1 MHVFN
6 LFHFNFTTAGRNF
19 IVKITLKLQTNCQSI
34 EERLTGILHEFV
46 TCLDEMLFLQHPWP
60 HYDFNYR
67 FHMSPI
73 QIGIHIST
81 GALPSDMYPELSKI
95 IQNTREQLRQF
106 ISPDNRDAVKSARI
120 IVEKLLVFLN
130 DIKTKYNAKRL
141 EIIWKEAMVI
151 SVEFDNEYDLRT
163 FLRCSY
169 FLRRDTRDTFAL
181 IFSHVNEIRLATPYV
196 EIQHSVLDSK
206 LQNVMQ
212 SYFKVYWN
220 TSKHNR
226 RK

>member
-1 MHVFN
+1 MFRWDVIPSTS
-6 LFHFNFTTAGRNF
+6 LA
-19 IVKITLKLQTNCQSI
+19 TLWFQLSLPYVSYTN
-34 EERLTGILHEFV
+34 
-46 TCLDEMLFLQHPWP
+46 
-60 HYDFNYR
+60 
-67 FHMSPI
+67 
-73 QIGIHIST
+73 HIST

-169 FLRRDTRDTFAL
+169 LLRRDTRDTFAL

-220 TSKHNR
+220 TCRHNR

>member
-1 MHVFN
+1 
-6 LFHFNFTTAGRNF
+6 
-19 IVKITLKLQTNCQSI
+19 
-34 EERLTGILHEFV
+34 
-46 TCLDEMLFLQHPWP
+46 
-60 HYDFNYR
+60 
-67 FHMSPI
+67 MSPI

-169 FLRRDTRDTFAL
+169 LLRRDTRVHL
-181 IFSHVNEIRLATPYV
+181 P
-196 EIQHSVLDSK
+196 
-206 LQNVMQ
+206 
-212 SYFKVYWN
+212 
-220 TSKHNR
+220 
-226 RK
+226 